1 MEGGIEFATF
11 YNTIDIDCV
20 GTSVWKVHNK
30 MDWFPNSVWFWSVN
44 ISSVYTK
51 YYPEIGRA
59 V

>member
-20 GTSVWKVHNK
+20 GILVWKVHNK
-30 MDWFPNSVWFWSVN
+30 MDWFPNFVWFWSVN
-44 ISSVYTK
+44 ISSVYTE